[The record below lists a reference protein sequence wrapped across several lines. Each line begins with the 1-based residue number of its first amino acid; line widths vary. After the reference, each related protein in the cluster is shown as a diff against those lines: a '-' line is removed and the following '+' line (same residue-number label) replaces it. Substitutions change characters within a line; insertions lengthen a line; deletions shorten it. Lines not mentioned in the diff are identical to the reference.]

1 MSDDEIGVF
10 EHLYREHVNAVFAYA
25 LARTTP
31 DLAME
36 AVEETFLV
44 AWRRLDDLPTEPR
57 AWLFGVARRVLANQR
72 RARNRRTAL
81 GVRIAASHASE
92 HHGSDP
98 AEIVVERDTALV
110 ALGRLPEA
118 DRELL
123 CLIAWGGLSPG
134 EAARVLGCSKP
145 TLIVRFHRARR
156 RFDAEPDD
164 DDLPGPARSPAT
176 IVHAFPPNQPSLSKE
191 II

>member
-1 MSDDEIGVF
+1 MPDGEIGGF

-36 AVEETFLV
+36 TVEETFLV

-57 AWLFGVARRVLANQR
+57 AWLFGVARRILANQR
-72 RARNRRTAL
+72 RARDRRTAL
-81 GVRIAASHASE
+81 GVRIAASRASE
-92 HHGSDP
+92 HHGIDP

-118 DRELL
+118 DRKLL
-123 CLIAWGGLSPG
+123 CLIAWGVPEHRPVVTGEGQHESPG
-134 EAARVLGCSKP
+134 VLGHHQSVGTSSP
-145 TLIVRFHRARR
+145 GRVESHASTPWIERA
-156 RFDAEPDD
+156 A
-164 DDLPGPARSPAT
+164 
-176 IVHAFPPNQPSLSKE
+176 
-191 II
+191 

>member
-1 MSDDEIGVF
+1 MPDNERGGF

-72 RARNRRTAL
+72 RARDRRTAL
-81 GVRIAASHASE
+81 GVRIAASRASE

-98 AEIVVERDTALV
+98 AEIVVERDKALV

-145 TLIVRFHRARR
+145 TLIVRLHRARR
-156 RFDAEPDD
+156 RFDAGLDD
-164 DDLPGPARSPAT
+164 DDLPGPPRSPAT